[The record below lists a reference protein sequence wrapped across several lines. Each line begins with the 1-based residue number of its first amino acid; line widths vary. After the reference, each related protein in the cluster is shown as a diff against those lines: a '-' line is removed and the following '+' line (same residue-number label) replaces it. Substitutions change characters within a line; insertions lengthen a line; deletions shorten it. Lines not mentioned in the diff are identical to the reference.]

1 MEAVYHDARTPGSL
15 GGVEMLRRYTRKSR
29 KEAAYTFHKPT
40 RRRFARRRTYSKG
53 IADLYQIDLSD
64 LSNLSTY
71 NDGYRYLLN
80 CIDVFTKRAWS
91 VPVKTKTGREVSNAF
106 ERILDDRPCNLSL
119 IHISE
124 PTRPY

>member
-1 MEAVYHDARTPGSL
+1 METVYHDPRAPGSL
-15 GGVEMLRRYTRKSR
+15 GSVDRLRRYARKRR
-29 KEAAYTFHKPT
+29 KEVVDYLSGQDAYTLHKPT

-71 NDGYRYLLN
+71 KDGYKYLLN

-91 VPVKTKTGREVSNAF
+91 V
-106 ERILDDRPCNLSL
+106 L
-119 IHISE
+119 
-124 PTRPY
+124 